1 MNNRKT
7 PTPLRIALLSPRG
20 PLYRH
25 RTGLMK
31 KSLRYQPLT
40 LTTLASLVPEEL
52 RAEVVLF
59 DEGFEEIPGDLQ
71 ADLVGIS
78 AITGTATRA
87 YELADQFRR
96 RGIPVVLGGVHPT
109 LMPEEAAEHADAV
122 VTGYAER
129 SWPQLLRDFAAGRM
143 QPRYRQEDDFSLAGS
158 RPARR
163 DMLSAGRYKAFHTIE
178 ATRGCTHQCEFCV
191 VPTAWGGH
199 FKRPVAEIV
208 DEIRQMGARRLL
220 FLDLDLISD
229 VPYAKEL
236 FAALVP
242 LRLTWGGLATTSIG
256 TDDELLDLATRSGCR
271 GLLVGFESLCAESLK
286 ETRKGFNTR
295 QDYRE
300 LVRSLHNRGIAL
312 MGCFAFGF
320 DHDGPEI
327 FAETVD
333 FVIDAGI
340 DLPRYAMLTPFPATP
355 LYRRLTAEERILTR
369 DWSLYDG
376 QHAVFQPLRMSPAEL
391 QSGTERAWR
400 QTYGYRSIL
409 RRLSRART
417 RLPLVI
423 PANLGYRYYACNLS
437 RFHACPGALP

>member
-1 MNNRKT
+1 
-7 PTPLRIALLSPRG
+7 LRIALLSPRG

-25 RTGLMK
+25 RTGLLK
-31 KSLRYQPLT
+31 KSLRYTPLT
-40 LTTLASLVPEEL
+40 LITLASLVPREL
-52 RAEVVLF
+52 QAEVVMF
-59 DEGFEEIPGDLQ
+59 DEGIEEIPAELE

-78 AITGTATRA
+78 AITGTAPRA
-87 YELADQFRR
+87 YELAAGFRR

-109 LMPEEAAEHADAV
+109 LLPEEAAEHADVV

-143 QPRYRQEDDFSLAGS
+143 QSRYRQEDDFNLAGLQ
-158 RPARR
+158 PARR
-163 DMLSAGRYKAFHTIE
+163 DLLSPGRYKTFHTIE
-178 ATRGCTHQCEFCV
+178 ATRGCSHRCEFCV

-199 FKRPVAEIV
+199 FKRPLAEVV
-208 DEIRQMGARRLL
+208 DEIRRMGARRLL

-229 VPYAKEL
+229 IPHAKEL

-256 TDDELLDLATRSGCR
+256 TDAELLDLAARSGCR
-271 GLLVGFESLCAESLK
+271 GLLVGFESLSAESLR
-286 ETRKGFNTR
+286 ETRKGFNSR

-300 LVRSLHNRGIAL
+300 LVRSLHSRGIAL

-340 DLPRYAMLTPFPATP
+340 DLPRYAMVTPFPATP
-355 LYRRLTAEERILTR
+355 LYRRLEAEGRILIR

-376 QHAVFQPLRMSPAEL
+376 QHAVFQPRMMSPAEL
-391 QSGTERAWR
+391 QSGTERTWK
-400 QTYGYRSIL
+400 QTYSYPSIL
-409 RRLSRART
+409 RRLNRART
-417 RLPLVI
+417 RLPLVL
-423 PANLGYRYYACNLS
+423 PANLGYRYYANNLA
-437 RFHACPGALP
+437 RFYTCREPLP

>member
-71 ADLVGIS
+71 ADLIGIS

-143 QPRYRQEDDFSLAGS
+143 QPRYRQEDDFSLAGL

-199 FKRPVAEIV
+199 FAYTLFVECRDVSEYTLHRIGSDLEEGLLENYHYRYCRDLGQLDPVRV
-208 DEIRQMGARRLL
+208 FRIRVGGREAYLEHCRSLGQRLG
-220 FLDLDLISD
+220 DIKPS
-229 VPYAKEL
+229 
-236 FAALVP
+236 ALH
-242 LRLTWGGLATTSIG
+242 R
-256 TDDELLDLATRSGCR
+256 RSGWT
-271 GLLVGFESLCAESLK
+271 L
-286 ETRKGFNTR
+286 
-295 QDYRE
+295 
-300 LVRSLHNRGIAL
+300 
-312 MGCFAFGF
+312 
-320 DHDGPEI
+320 
-327 FAETVD
+327 
-333 FVIDAGI
+333 
-340 DLPRYAMLTPFPATP
+340 
-355 LYRRLTAEERILTR
+355 
-369 DWSLYDG
+369 
-376 QHAVFQPLRMSPAEL
+376 VFQGDWLRKPD
-391 QSGTERAWR
+391 
-400 QTYGYRSIL
+400 
-409 RRLSRART
+409 
-417 RLPLVI
+417 
-423 PANLGYRYYACNLS
+423 
-437 RFHACPGALP
+437 